1 MKGKGTRVG
10 EEGRKMGGSIG
21 KVEHR
26 LSEIAGSASD
36 PNIRPSIHPVTCIWV
51 TVKSRSNDSTSA
63 SQHNTQ
69 HNTVGLVVHIFE
81 QLFHIFEQCYAFT
94 LVDYKFKQDVQ

>member
-1 MKGKGTRVG
+1 
-10 EEGRKMGGSIG
+10 MGGTIG

-69 HNTVGLVVHIFE
+69 HNTVGVVV
-81 QLFHIFEQCYAFT
+81 HIFEQCYAFT
-94 LVDYKFKQDVQ
+94 LVDYKFTQDVQ